1 MVRLLGNHFSTS
13 WSSLGQGRTQIW
25 KRPIFIGL
33 GVTEYVEIASM
44 MFCEC
49 CNYFTRWYP
58 ARQGELNIE
67 ANTNAALRSSVR
79 HFHFLSVLSV
89 CYHTCLFVCQPVCYA
104 AARPGKAK
112 RYCGEGSSLLI
123 FPNAPTPVLSLGN
136 CINIAVVLH
145 AIVIIVKNTANIKKL
160 ALAVTSA
167 IILFKG
173 GCVEKHCYQHKG
185 GGGRQR

>member
-1 MVRLLGNHFSTS
+1 MNVVTIS
-13 WSSLGQGRTQIW
+13 QGDIW
-25 KRPIFIGL
+25 
-33 GVTEYVEIASM
+33 
-44 MFCEC
+44 
-49 CNYFTRWYP
+49 
-58 ARQGELNIE
+58 QGKVSNIE
-67 ANTNAALRSSVR
+67 ANANAALPPSVTSI
-79 HFHFLSVLSV
+79 FCLSCLSVIISVCLSV
-89 CYHTCLFVCQPVCYA
+89 SLSVMQQFP
-104 AARPGKAK
+104 ARPGKAK

-173 GCVEKHCYQHKG
+173 GCFEKHCSSA
-185 GGGRQR
+185 QRRRREAALERRSTVEVGSRCRKAYL

>member
-1 MVRLLGNHFSTS
+1 MNVVTIS
-13 WSSLGQGRTQIW
+13 QGDIW
-25 KRPIFIGL
+25 
-33 GVTEYVEIASM
+33 
-44 MFCEC
+44 
-49 CNYFTRWYP
+49 
-58 ARQGELNIE
+58 QGKVSNIE

-123 FPNAPTPVLSLGN
+123 LPNAPTPVLSLGN
-136 CINIAVVLH
+136 CINIAIVLH
-145 AIVIIVKNTANIKKL
+145 AIVIIVKNNANIKKL
-160 ALAVTSA
+160 DLAVTSA
-167 IILFKG
+167 IKLFKG

-185 GGGRQR
+185 GGRQR